1 MILRRCVI
9 MNTKLFIQAIVKFFV
24 GLILVSVLIFVPAGT
39 LEYWQGWIFIGILFV
54 PMFIAGF
61 VMMIKVPD
69 LLRKRLNA
77 KEKQDEQKMVLLLSG
92 IMFFSAFVIAG
103 LNFRFKWI
111 VLPNWVTYM
120 ASGVFLIFYALYA
133 EVLRENMYLSRTIEV
148 QKDQKVIDDGL
159 YGIVRHPMYM
169 VTQFLFLSMP
179 LMLGSIISFAIMILY
194 VPIIVKR
201 IKNEEKILEED
212 LEGYAEYKKKVKYR
226 LMPFVW

>member
-1 MILRRCVI
+1 

-39 LEYWQGWIFIGILFV
+39 FEYWQGWIFIGILFV

-169 VTQFLFLSMP
+169 VTLFLFFAIP
-179 LMLGSIISFAIMILY
+179 LVLGSIISFAIMILY

-201 IKNEEKILEED
+201 IKNEEKILEEG

>member
-92 IMFFSAFVIAG
+92 IMFFSAFVVAG

-169 VTQFLFLSMP
+169 VTLFLFFAIP
-179 LMLGSIISFAIMILY
+179 LVLGSIISFAIMILY

-201 IKNEEKILEED
+201 IKNEEKILEEG

>member
-1 MILRRCVI
+1 
-9 MNTKLFIQAIVKFFV
+9 
-24 GLILVSVLIFVPAGT
+24 
-39 LEYWQGWIFIGILFV
+39 
-54 PMFIAGF
+54 
-61 VMMIKVPD
+61 
-69 LLRKRLNA
+69 
-77 KEKQDEQKMVLLLSG
+77 
-92 IMFFSAFVIAG
+92 
-103 LNFRFKWI
+103 
-111 VLPNWVTYM
+111 M
-120 ASGVFLIFYALYA
+120 ASGIFLVFYALYA
-133 EVLRENMYLSRTIEV
+133 EILRENMYLSRTIEV

>member
-1 MILRRCVI
+1 

-92 IMFFSAFVIAG
+92 IMFFSAFVVAG

-169 VTQFLFLSMP
+169 VTLFLFFAIP
-179 LMLGSIISFAIMILY
+179 LVLGSIISFAIMILY

-201 IKNEEKILEED
+201 IKNEEKILEEG